1 MVRYKMVESGLTHVL
16 HSIVITALLYL
27 FMLYVLK
34 QKPSTAET
42 RSLAL
47 GSLTLAY
54 MLVFGHNL
62 PSMSALK
69 L

>member
-1 MVRYKMVESGLTHVL
+1 MLRYKMVESGLTHVL
-16 HSIVITALLYL
+16 HSIVITAIAYVL
-27 FMLYVLK
+27 MLYVGK
-34 QKPSTAET
+34 QIPSTAET